1 MDKEFYCK
9 KKLSHFKDISKSTNL
24 LKLSDYSQSFID
36 FKEKYL
42 KQDKHSYEEISVKL
56 HG

>member
-1 MDKEFYCK
+1 MDKEFRCK
-9 KKLSHFKDISKSTNL
+9 KKLSHFKDISKSANL

>member
-1 MDKEFYCK
+1 MDKEFCCK